1 MDKTE
6 QPQQPDEE
14 DGGCGIPIRDTYSWQ
29 PMIGGERE
37 VMGLSI
43 LQTLGGSY
51 DRWCAGDPAYPEMSG
66 KGHRSSAGDT
76 PILMAAPVLDFV

>member
-1 MDKTE
+1 MDKAE

-14 DGGCGIPIRDTYSWQ
+14 EGGCVLPIRDTYSWQ

-51 DRWCAGDPAYPEMSG
+51 DRW
-66 KGHRSSAGDT
+66 
-76 PILMAAPVLDFV
+76 

>member
-14 DGGCGIPIRDTYSWQ
+14 DGGCGIPIRDTYRWQ

-43 LQTLGGSY
+43 LQALGGSY
-51 DRWCAGDPAYPEMSG
+51 DRW
-66 KGHRSSAGDT
+66 
-76 PILMAAPVLDFV
+76 